1 MTRVKT
7 KKAAVIDES
16 MKIPGFQRF
25 SHTMLS
31 AWQKHVRPPE
41 EEMQDLKEAAH
52 NYLFNEG
59 PRGVRRKPL
68 TPRELFTSKLF
79 WGFTEIYDSLEMLDD
94 IFFLIGRF
102 PYSNTRI
109 SKERHL
115 QIVVEAHYQEIY
127 ILQERLKQYLT
138 VVERQYKTDPR
149 HLEINKRCKNLG
161 SMVLVLFKGVLQVR
175 NSHVHQMR
183 FSDEGLDRLKT
194 LGLLANHSEHSSAY
208 KIYYRSQYAK
218 TREEWREKIKINNDE
233 IHKTIDVIS
242 NFLHTIIF
250 DEANLDFIF
259 PPRI

>member
-1 MTRVKT
+1 
-7 KKAAVIDES
+7 
-16 MKIPGFQRF
+16 MKIPDFQRF
-25 SHTMLS
+25 SHTMVS

-41 EEMQDLKEAAH
+41 EEMKDIEEAAH
-52 NYLFNEG
+52 NYLFKEG
-59 PRGVRRKPL
+59 PQRVRSKSL
-68 TPRELFTSKLF
+68 TPRELFTSRLF
-79 WGFTEIYDSLEMLDD
+79 WGFTEIHDSLEMLDD

-115 QIVVEAHYQEIY
+115 QIVVEAHYGEIY
-127 ILQERLKQYLT
+127 ILQERLRHYLT
-138 VVERQYKTDPR
+138 VLERQYKTDPR
-149 HLEINKRCKNLG
+149 HLDISKRCKHLR
-161 SMVLVLFKGVLQVR
+161 SMVLDLFKGVLQVR

-194 LGLLANHSEHSSAY
+194 LGLLANNSEHSSAY

-218 TREEWREKIKINNDE
+218 TRKKWRERIKTNNDE

-259 PPRI
+259 PPGI

>member
-7 KKAAVIDES
+7 KKAAIVGES

-25 SHTMLS
+25 AHTMLS
-31 AWQKHVRPPE
+31 AWQKHIKPPE
-41 EEMQDLKEAAH
+41 EEMKDLEEAAH
-52 NYLFNEG
+52 DYLFNEG
-59 PRGVRRKPL
+59 PRGVRSKSL
-68 TPRELFTSKLF
+68 TPRELFTSRFF
-79 WGFTEIYDSLEMLDD
+79 WGFTEIHDSLEMLDD

-115 QIVVEAHYQEIY
+115 QIVVEAHYGEIY
-127 ILQERLKQYLT
+127 ILQERLRHYLT

-149 HLEINKRCKNLG
+149 RLEISKRCKNLR
-161 SMVLVLFKGVLQVR
+161 SIVLDLFKGVLQLR

-194 LGLLANHSEHSSAY
+194 LGLLASQSEHSAAY
-208 KIYYRSQYAK
+208 KIYYRSQCTK
-218 TREEWREKIKINNDE
+218 TRKEWRERIKTNNDE
-233 IHKTIDVIS
+233 IHKTINVIS

-250 DEANLDFIF
+250 DEAKLDFIF
-259 PPRI
+259 PPGI